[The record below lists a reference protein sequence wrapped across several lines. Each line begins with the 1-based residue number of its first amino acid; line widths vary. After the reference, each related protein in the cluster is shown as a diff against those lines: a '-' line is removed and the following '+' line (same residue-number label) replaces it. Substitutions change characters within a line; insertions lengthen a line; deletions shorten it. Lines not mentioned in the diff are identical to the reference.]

1 MLYTETMFNEEQ
13 IFMDYYRGSVYFRLK
28 QAYLSYVSREYVVRA
43 RETKEEI
50 IKVIVNEYEKGTELP
65 EICKIAVLKFYAGH
79 SYESE
84 IEDCLELFLQQLC
97 ERQLIFPFYLKY
109 KEEWLREVLLH
120 DKILIQY
127 KAKEDGKVKL
137 TYKVG
142 RDTIVEPLQPVYGN
156 IYVKEFVLLEGE
168 SLSYT
173 FREQKEENV
182 ICEES
187 GVCRQER
194 KVEPVGKYGRLNT
207 MNKMNEEELKEA
219 LFQYHLE
226 EKMAEELFE
235 IY

>member
-1 MLYTETMFNEEQ
+1 M
-13 IFMDYYRGSVYFRLK
+13 
-28 QAYLSYVSREYVVRA
+28 
-43 RETKEEI
+43 
-50 IKVIVNEYEKGTELP
+50 
-65 EICKIAVLKFYAGH
+65 
-79 SYESE
+79 
-84 IEDCLELFLQQLC
+84 
-97 ERQLIFPFYLKY
+97 
-109 KEEWLREVLLH
+109 LH

>member
-1 MLYTETMFNEEQ
+1 
-13 IFMDYYRGSVYFRLK
+13 
-28 QAYLSYVSREYVVRA
+28 
-43 RETKEEI
+43 
-50 IKVIVNEYEKGTELP
+50 
-65 EICKIAVLKFYAGH
+65 
-79 SYESE
+79 
-84 IEDCLELFLQQLC
+84 LFLQQLC